1 MSAWWALILSAP
13 SIMTILP
20 STFLPFSHNFFL
32 LFMFSLSL
40 PFFSFRLHSSYWKQ
54 INVSVLISFKLSSDF
69 LIKNSNY
76 LLIWHFCW
84 SHICRSNAVAFPHP
98 HLLSFGIF
106 LSPSQRKLS
115 IFLQA
120 PHPNHLHSTIALNIK
135 VIRKYL
141 FGICHLCLLFCF
153 LWFPQRKKKKNS
165 TWPYSHLICSIPC
178 CQHTREFL
186 ILKTDCQYTADTF
199 I

>member
-1 MSAWWALILSAP
+1 MSAWWAFILSAP

-20 STFLPFSHNFFL
+20 SIFLPFLPILFFHVL
-32 LFMFSLSL
+32 SFSSI
-40 PFFSFRLHSSYWKQ
+40 FSFCFHSSYWKQ

-115 IFLQA
+115 IFLHA
-120 PHPNHLHSTIALNIK
+120 PHPNHLHSLIALNIK

-141 FGICHLCLLFCF
+141 FGICHLCLVFWF
-153 LWFPQRKKKKNS
+153 LWFPQRRKNKNIS

-178 CQHTREFL
+178 CQHTREFS
-186 ILKTDCQYTADTF
+186 ILKTDR
-199 I
+199 